1 MNIKSNFVKV
11 TAAAALTLTGVAT
24 VNAVKPD
31 STNATVQ
38 AATTRVKINYVPG
51 YGINIW
57 TNFNHGHFTGQ
68 RAQHGTTW
76 NVLDQKT
83 DTKGRVWYKVG
94 EGQWIMAQYTV
105 QAGKSSVVKSTAR
118 TTAKTTTKVVTNP
131 TKKVVAKKVKKAK
144 PSVKATGDASAVVTL
159 AASQLGKPYVWGA
172 SGANSFDC
180 SGLTSYVYSHA
191 AGVKLGR
198 TTYDQ
203 VKQGTT
209 VSMKNLQPGDL
220 LFWGS
225 ASAPYYVGIY
235 VGNNQ
240 YIHAATPGQGVIKQT
255 LSSYFYPSVA
265 KRILN

>member
-24 VNAVKPD
+24 VSAVKPE
-31 STNATVQ
+31 STTAKVQ
-38 AATTRVKINYVPG
+38 AATTEVKINYVPG

-57 TNFNHGHFTGQ
+57 DNYNGGHFTGQ

-83 DTKGRVWYKVG
+83 DKKGRVWYQVG
-94 EGQWIMAQYTV
+94 QNQWIMAQYTTP
-105 QAGKSSVVKSTAR
+105 AGNTVTK
-118 TTAKTTTKVVTNP
+118 KTTTQATA
-131 TKKVVAKKVKKAK
+131 TAAK
-144 PSVKATGDASAVVTL
+144 PKKSVQATGDASAIVTL
-159 AASQLGKPYVWGA
+159 AKAQLGKNYVWGGT
-172 SGANSFDC
+172 GANGFDC
-180 SGLTSYVYSHA
+180 SGLTSYVYSKA
-191 AGVKLGR
+191 AGVNIGR

-203 VKQGTT
+203 VKQGTS

-225 ASAPYYVGIY
+225 ASAPYHVGIY

-240 YIHAATPGQGVIKQT
+240 YIHAATPGQGVIKQS
-255 LSSYFYPSVA
+255 LSSYFYPSAA

>member
-31 STNATVQ
+31 STTAKVQ
-38 AATTRVKINYVPG
+38 AATTRVKINYVPN

-57 TNFNHGHFTGQ
+57 SSYNHGRFTGQ

-76 NVLDQKT
+76 NVLDQAT
-83 DTKGRVWYKVG
+83 DSKGRTWYKVG
-94 EGQWIMAQYTV
+94 DNQWIMAQYTV
-105 QAGKSSVVKSTAR
+105 PAGS
-118 TTAKTTTKVVTNP
+118 AKAQTI
-131 TKKVVAKKVKKAK
+131 AKKTKKAK
-144 PSVKATGDASAVVTL
+144 KSVQATGDASAVISL
-159 AASQLGKPYVWGA
+159 ASSQLGKPYVWGA
-172 SGANSFDC
+172 SGDDSFDC
-180 SGLTSYVYSHA
+180 SGLTSYVFSKA

-209 VSMKNLQPGDL
+209 VSMDNLQPGDL

-225 ASAPYYVGIY
+225 ASAPYHVGIY

-255 LSSYFYPSVA
+255 LSSYFYPSIA
-265 KRILN
+265 KRVLN

>member
-24 VNAVKPD
+24 VSAVKPD
-31 STNATVQ
+31 PTTANVQ

-51 YGINIW
+51 YGVNIW
-57 TNFNHGHFTGQ
+57 DNYNHGHFTGQ
-68 RAQHGTTW
+68 RAPHGTTW
-76 NVLDQKT
+76 NVINQAT
-83 DTKGRVWYKVG
+83 DKKGRTWYQVG

-105 QAGKSSVVKSTAR
+105 PANS
-118 TTAKTTTKVVTNP
+118 
-131 TKKVVAKKVKKAK
+131 KKAK
-144 PSVKATGDASAVVTL
+144 KSVQVTGDASAIVTL
-159 AASQLGKPYVWGA
+159 AEAQLGKNYVWGGT
-172 SGANSFDC
+172 GANGFDC
-180 SGLTSYVYSHA
+180 SGLTSYVYSKA
-191 AGVKLGR
+191 AGVNLGR

-203 VKQGTT
+203 VKQGST
-209 VSMKNLQPGDL
+209 VSMNNLQPGDL

-225 ASAPYYVGIY
+225 ASAPYHVGIY

-265 KRILN
+265 KRVL

>member
-11 TAAAALTLTGVAT
+11 TAAAALTLTGVTA
-24 VNAVKPD
+24 VNVIKPD

-38 AATTRVKINYVPG
+38 AATTKVKINYIAG

-57 TNFNHGHFTGQ
+57 DNYNGGHFTGQ

-76 NVLDQKT
+76 NVFDTKT
-83 DTKGRVWYKVG
+83 DKKGRTWYQIG
-94 EGQWIMAQYTV
+94 DNQWILAQYTV
-105 QAGKSSVVKSTAR
+105 DASS
-118 TTAKTTTKVVTNP
+118 
-131 TKKVVAKKVKKAK
+131 
-144 PSVKATGDASAVVTL
+144 GDASAVITL
-159 AASQLGKPYVWGA
+159 ASAQLGKSYVWG
-172 SGANSFDC
+172 GTGTNGFDC
-180 SGLTSYVYSHA
+180 SGLVQYVYSNA

-203 VKQGTT
+203 VKQGST
-209 VSMKNLQPGDL
+209 VSMDNLQPGDL

-225 ASAPYYVGIY
+225 ASAPYHVGIY

-265 KRILN
+265 KRVLN

>member
-11 TAAAALTLTGVAT
+11 TAAAALTLTGVAA
-24 VNAVKPD
+24 VNVIKPD

-38 AATTRVKINYVPG
+38 AATTKVKINYVAG

-57 TNFNHGHFTGQ
+57 DNYNGGHFTGQ

-76 NVLDQKT
+76 NVFDTKT
-83 DTKGRVWYKVG
+83 DKKGRTWYQIG
-94 EGQWIMAQYTV
+94 QNQWILAQYTV
-105 QAGKSSVVKSTAR
+105 DADSNKAQTVVK
-118 TTAKTTTKVVTNP
+118 K
-131 TKKVVAKKVKKAK
+131 TKKAVQ
-144 PSVKATGDASAVVTL
+144 ATGDASAVITL
-159 AASQLGKPYVWGA
+159 ASTQLGKPYVWGGTGA
-172 SGANSFDC
+172 SGFDC
-180 SGLTSYVYSHA
+180 SGLVQYVYSNA

-203 VKQGTT
+203 VKKGTS
-209 VSMKNLQPGDL
+209 VSMNKLQPGDL

-225 ASAPYYVGIY
+225 ASAPYHVGIY

-265 KRILN
+265 KRVLN

>member
-11 TAAAALTLTGVAT
+11 TAAAALTLTGVAA
-24 VNAVKPD
+24 VNVIKPD

-38 AATTRVKINYVPG
+38 ATTTKVKINYIAG

-57 TNFNHGHFTGQ
+57 DNYNGGHFTGQ

-76 NVLDQKT
+76 NVFDTKT
-83 DTKGRVWYKVG
+83 DKKGRTWYRIG
-94 EGQWIMAQYTV
+94 DNQWILAQYTV
-105 QAGKSSVVKSTAR
+105 DASSDKAQA
-118 TTAKTTTKVVTNP
+118 
-131 TKKVVAKKVKKAK
+131 VKKAK
-144 PSVKATGDASAVVTL
+144 KAKKSVQATGDASAVITL
-159 AASQLGKPYVWGA
+159 ASAQLGKSYVWG
-172 SGANSFDC
+172 GTGTNGFDC
-180 SGLTSYVYSHA
+180 SGLVQYVYSNA

-203 VKQGTT
+203 VKQGST
-209 VSMKNLQPGDL
+209 VSMDNLQPGDL

-225 ASAPYYVGIY
+225 ASAPYHVGIY

-265 KRILN
+265 KRVLN

>member
-24 VNAVKPD
+24 VSAVKPD
-31 STNATVQ
+31 STTANVQ
-38 AATTRVKINYVPG
+38 AATTKVKINYVPG

-57 TNFNHGHFTGQ
+57 DNYNHGHFTGQ
-68 RAQHGTTW
+68 HAPHGTTW
-76 NVLDQKT
+76 NVINQAT
-83 DTKGRVWYKVG
+83 DKKGRTWYQVG

-105 QAGKSSVVKSTAR
+105 PANS
-118 TTAKTTTKVVTNP
+118 
-131 TKKVVAKKVKKAK
+131 KKVVKTTKK
-144 PSVKATGDASAVVTL
+144 SVQATGDASAVITL
-159 AASQLGKPYVWGA
+159 ASAQLGKAYVWG
-172 SGANSFDC
+172 GNGGNGFDC
-180 SGLTSYVYSHA
+180 SGLITYVYSKA
-191 AGVKLGR
+191 AGVNLGR

-203 VKQGTT
+203 VKQGST
-209 VSMKNLQPGDL
+209 VSMDNLQPGDL

-225 ASAPYYVGIY
+225 ASAPYHVGIY

-265 KRILN
+265 KRVL

>member
-1 MNIKSNFVKV
+1 MDIKSNFVKV

-31 STNATVQ
+31 STTAHVQ

-51 YGINIW
+51 YGVNIW
-57 TNFNHGHFTGQ
+57 TNYNHGHFTGV

-76 NVLDQKT
+76 NVLSQAT
-83 DTKGRVWYKVG
+83 DKKGRTWYQVG
-94 EGQWIMAQYTV
+94 QGQWIMAQYTV
-105 QAGKSSVVKSTAR
+105 PANSKKANKV
-118 TTAKTTTKVVTNP
+118 TAKKTN
-131 TKKVVAKKVKKAK
+131 KKATQA
-144 PSVKATGDASAVVTL
+144 VGDASAVITL
-159 AASQLGKPYVWGA
+159 ASSQLGKPYVWGA
-172 SGANSFDC
+172 SGENSFDC
-180 SGLTSYVYSHA
+180 SGLTSYVYSKA
-191 AGVKLGR
+191 AGVSLGR

-209 VSMKNLQPGDL
+209 VSMSNLQPGDL

-225 ASAPYYVGIY
+225 ASAPYHVGIY

-240 YIHAATPGQGVIKQT
+240 YIHAATPSQGVIKQT

-265 KRILN
+265 KRVLN

>member
-24 VNAVKPD
+24 VSAVKPD
-31 STNATVQ
+31 STTANVQ

-51 YGINIW
+51 YGVNIW
-57 TNFNHGHFTGQ
+57 DNYNHGHFTGQ
-68 RAQHGTTW
+68 RAPHGTTW
-76 NVLDQKT
+76 NVINQAT
-83 DTKGRVWYKVG
+83 DKKGRTWYQVG

-105 QAGKSSVVKSTAR
+105 PANS
-118 TTAKTTTKVVTNP
+118 
-131 TKKVVAKKVKKAK
+131 KKAK
-144 PSVKATGDASAVVTL
+144 KSVQVTGDASAIVTL
-159 AASQLGKPYVWGA
+159 AEAQLGKSYVWGGT
-172 SGANSFDC
+172 GANGFDC
-180 SGLTSYVYSHA
+180 SGLTSYVYSKA
-191 AGVKLGR
+191 AGVNLGR

-203 VKQGTT
+203 VKQGST
-209 VSMKNLQPGDL
+209 VSMNNLQPGDL

-225 ASAPYYVGIY
+225 ASAPYHVGIY

-265 KRILN
+265 KRVL

>member
-24 VNAVKPD
+24 VSAVKPD
-31 STNATVQ
+31 STTANVL

-51 YGINIW
+51 YGVNIW
-57 TNFNHGHFTGQ
+57 DNYNHGHFTGQ
-68 RAQHGTTW
+68 RAPHGTTW
-76 NVLDQKT
+76 NVINQAT
-83 DTKGRVWYKVG
+83 DKKGRTWYQVG

-105 QAGKSSVVKSTAR
+105 PANSQK
-118 TTAKTTTKVVTNP
+118 
-131 TKKVVAKKVKKAK
+131 AKK
-144 PSVKATGDASAVVTL
+144 SVQAAGDASAIVTL
-159 AASQLGKPYVWGA
+159 AEAQLGKNYVWGGT
-172 SGANSFDC
+172 GANGFDC
-180 SGLTSYVYSHA
+180 SGLTSYVYSKA
-191 AGVKLGR
+191 AGVNIGR

-203 VKQGTT
+203 VKQGST
-209 VSMKNLQPGDL
+209 VSMNNLQPGDL

-225 ASAPYYVGIY
+225 ASAPYHVGIY

-265 KRILN
+265 KRVL

>member
-24 VNAVKPD
+24 VSAVKPD
-31 STNATVQ
+31 SNTANVQ

-51 YGINIW
+51 YGVNIW
-57 TNFNHGHFTGQ
+57 DNYNHGHFTGQ
-68 RAQHGTTW
+68 RAPHGTTW
-76 NVLDQKT
+76 NVINQAT
-83 DTKGRVWYKVG
+83 DKKGRTWYQVG

-105 QAGKSSVVKSTAR
+105 PANSQK
-118 TTAKTTTKVVTNP
+118 
-131 TKKVVAKKVKKAK
+131 AKK
-144 PSVKATGDASAVVTL
+144 SVQATGDASAIVTL
-159 AASQLGKPYVWGA
+159 AEAQLGKNYVWGGT
-172 SGANSFDC
+172 GANGFDC
-180 SGLTSYVYSHA
+180 SGLTSYVYSKA
-191 AGVKLGR
+191 AGVNIGR

-203 VKQGTT
+203 VKQGST
-209 VSMKNLQPGDL
+209 VSMNNLQPGDL

-225 ASAPYYVGIY
+225 ASAPYHVGIY

-265 KRILN
+265 KRVL

>member
-24 VNAVKPD
+24 VSAVKPD
-31 STNATVQ
+31 STTANVQ

-51 YGINIW
+51 YGVNIW
-57 TNFNHGHFTGQ
+57 DNYNHGHFTGQ
-68 RAQHGTTW
+68 RAPHGTTW
-76 NVLDQKT
+76 NVINQAT
-83 DTKGRVWYKVG
+83 DKKGRTWYQVG

-105 QAGKSSVVKSTAR
+105 PANSQK
-118 TTAKTTTKVVTNP
+118 
-131 TKKVVAKKVKKAK
+131 AKK
-144 PSVKATGDASAVVTL
+144 SVQATGDASAIVTL
-159 AASQLGKPYVWGA
+159 AEAQLGKNYVWGGT
-172 SGANSFDC
+172 GANGFDC
-180 SGLTSYVYSHA
+180 SGLTSYVYSKA
-191 AGVKLGR
+191 AGVNIGR

-203 VKQGTT
+203 VKQGST
-209 VSMKNLQPGDL
+209 VSMNNLQPGDL

-225 ASAPYYVGIY
+225 ASAPYHVGIY

-265 KRILN
+265 KRVL